1 MRIGGWSW
9 ALVVEVRGWWADWCC
24 FWPSDCIPES
34 QGQEEEGPKPCVA
47 RAAII
52 ATDRCWTSS
61 WKREVVCQE
70 PRIGKRVRVGQI
82 RFPLQRL
89 GESEKKLEDIVHD
102 ANRFVD
108 SIRRFASQGLQISEK
123 RLSVLA
129 GRSQPAQGAKE
140 QALGCCERSDEES
153 WRLTGRAASSS
164 TNSVE
169 LKKRI
174 PSSTLDRV
182 GGLIEAAYDCMQ
194 ADNQDS
200 GELTEQDGDAWHLS
214 FAGACARGHF
224 LDWKVVLER
233 QRWLKLI
240 CVSISSNYLNKSA
253 GAE

>member
-129 GRSQPAQGAKE
+129 GRSQPAQGAKG

-164 TNSVE
+164 TNSWRSVSLRLLWTGLAASLRQHMIACRRTIRTLVNLQNRTE
-169 LKKRI
+169 MRDTY
-174 PSSTLDRV
+174 PSREPAHGDIFW
-182 GGLIEAAYDCMQ
+182 IEKWFWSV
-194 ADNQDS
+194 N
-200 GELTEQDGDAWHLS
+200 DGWNS
-214 FAGACARGHF
+214 Y
-224 LDWKVVLER
+224 V
-233 QRWLKLI
+233 
-240 CVSISSNYLNKSA
+240 
-253 GAE
+253 